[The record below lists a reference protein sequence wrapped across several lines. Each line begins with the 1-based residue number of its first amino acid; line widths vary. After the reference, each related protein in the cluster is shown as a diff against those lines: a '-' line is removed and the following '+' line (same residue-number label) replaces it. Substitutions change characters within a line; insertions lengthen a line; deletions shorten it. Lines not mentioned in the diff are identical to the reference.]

1 MLLLGPLHIVQRD
14 VCVCVCE
21 EMVLAVVCV
30 SGCPLAEL
38 SSLPGTGYTPQLQGN
53 HSAGKLRFHLSA
65 IHSGTYL
72 EQLICC
78 ACHEPQERSK
88 ALSVRGGEGEVKVVW
103 QGPTYTVTS
112 IEV

>member
-1 MLLLGPLHIVQRD
+1 M
-14 VCVCVCE
+14 CVRVCE

-78 ACHEPQERSK
+78 ACHEPQDRSK
-88 ALSVRGGEGEVKVVW
+88 ALSVRGGGHEGGQVKVVW

-112 IEV
+112 IKV